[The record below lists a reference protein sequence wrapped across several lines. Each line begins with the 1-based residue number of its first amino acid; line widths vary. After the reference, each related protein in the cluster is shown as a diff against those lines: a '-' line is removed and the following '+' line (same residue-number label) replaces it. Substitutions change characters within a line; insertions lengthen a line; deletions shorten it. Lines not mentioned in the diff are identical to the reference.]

1 MVNWNGPRD
10 FREKMYGRIPT
21 FEEYKAYLEMKLKEL
36 DHMDCGCD
44 LDFSM
49 GRLQE
54 YVNSW
59 PPIFN
64 EEGGI

>member
-1 MVNWNGPRD
+1 MSGPKE
-10 FREKMYGRIPT
+10 FRETMYGRVPT
-21 FEEYKAYLEMKLKEL
+21 FEEYREYLKMKLEEL
-36 DHMDCGCD
+36 EDMDCSCD
-44 LDFSM
+44 LTFAQ

>member
-1 MVNWNGPRD
+1 MSGPKE
-10 FREKMYGRIPT
+10 FREKMYGRVPT
-21 FEEYKAYLEMKLKEL
+21 LEEYRAYLTMKLEEL

-44 LDFSM
+44 FTFAQA
-49 GRLQE
+49 RLQE

-59 PPIFN
+59 PTILN